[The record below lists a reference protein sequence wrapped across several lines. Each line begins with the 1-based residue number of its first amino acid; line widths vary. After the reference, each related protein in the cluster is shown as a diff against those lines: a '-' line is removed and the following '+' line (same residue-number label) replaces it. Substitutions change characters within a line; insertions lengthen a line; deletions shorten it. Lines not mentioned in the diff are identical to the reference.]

1 MSINIY
7 NKSANERKFSEEFSQ
22 ELEKTPEND
31 KVVIHLWKW
40 QIEYLLSNR
49 IIVPAPKSS
58 KGLGRLFEPKHWT
71 FLDGSRPNTRIE
83 ERKYQSFVW

>member
-1 MSINIY
+1 MSINIH
-7 NKSANERKFSEEFSQ
+7 NTSENERKFMSELNI
-22 ELEKTPEND
+22 ELTKTPKND

-40 QIEYLLSNR
+40 QIKYLLNAR
-49 IIVPAPKSS
+49 IIIPAQKSS

-71 FLDGSRPNTRIE
+71 FLDGARPNTRIE